1 MNLHDE
7 FIKKAK
13 KEIDKLTAD
22 IEKKKSHITRLRSEI
37 KKHEAEKTR
46 DRNFCDRVI
55 TFLNENGMDSDEERN
70 TFFSK
75 FEDIMLEMEM
85 EKSENTQTEET
96 AQAEI
101 NDNINPG
108 TSAVYQN
115 PQYPY
120 RPTGSIDQ

>member
-22 IEKKKSHITRLRSEI
+22 IEKKKSYITRLRSEI

-115 PQYPY
+115 QQYPY